1 MIWRCDVVFMFWLI
15 KGNHF
20 EWGKNMQFSWF
31 QKPESP
37 PLPSPPPPPPPAQ
50 ELEEDDIYD
59 VGYSEKV
66 WYNLFQ

>member
-1 MIWRCDVVFMFWLI
+1 
-15 KGNHF
+15 
-20 EWGKNMQFSWF
+20 MQLSEKF

-37 PLPSPPPPPPPAQ
+37 PLPSPPPPPTP

-66 WYNLFQ
+66 